1 MLLVYVLGLTCLVMA
16 MADCHG
22 RNSNSWFAKKKGVKI
37 RMLTTLKLHALLR
50 RHLDSTDSLAFSP
63 RNSHSLN
70 ESGSCEPRLAVVA
83 VQIGFAMACYVLM
96 PPPKLEIRPL

>member
-1 MLLVYVLGLTCLVMA
+1 MA

-70 ESGSCEPRLAVVA
+70 RERVMRAKISCGGRADWFCHGLLCAYPTT
-83 VQIGFAMACYVLM
+83 
-96 PPPKLEIRPL
+96 